1 MRSKVFWPHW
11 KVRALRAR
19 FSVERDGDGER
30 APMNQE
36 EFGRLLGGYIQP
48 TVSGWEN
55 KGCTSRRGCHDL
67 QRLAAANNI
76 DHTTLEEVVATAAH
90 A

>member
-19 FSVERDGDGER
+19 FTVDRDGES

-48 TVSGWEN
+48 TISGWEN

-67 QRLAAANNI
+67 QRLAAANGI
-76 DHTTLEEVVATAAH
+76 DTSELTEVVADAQ
-90 A
+90 